1 MGNPSTIERL
11 RGLILSAAELQT
23 LTDWP
28 DALVED
34 YLNIL
39 DNLITIT
46 NEVNNLI
53 DQTTGVT
60 RVTADYDIQV
70 EDGTIYCDTDGGSFS
85 VFLPEGVS
93 GETHRIIS
101 TGSSGNTVTVV
112 PDGAELLNG
121 FNDSEIL
128 YDSENL
134 QLQYQSDEGW
144 F

>member
-1 MGNPSTIERL
+1 MGNPSTIEQL
-11 RGLILSAAELQT
+11 RGLILSAAELQA

-46 NEVNNLI
+46 GEINNLI

-60 RVTADYDIQV
+60 RVTADYNIQV

-93 GETHRIIS
+93 GETHRIINTGS
-101 TGSSGNTVTVV
+101 TGNTATVV
-112 PDGAELLNG
+112 PDGVELLNG
-121 FNDSEIL
+121 FNGAEAL

-134 QLQYQSDEGW
+134 QLQYQSNEGW